1 MMNKA
6 LEAKNIYKSYG
17 GREIIADIS
26 AELMP
31 GETVGLLGV
40 SGIGKTTLFNILSG
54 LESPDSGRVFLDGED
69 ITGKSGSVGYMQQE
83 DLLLPFKTIGE
94 NVIIP
99 LVLRGTKKKEA
110 LKKALP
116 LLKDFGLEGSENLY
130 PAQLSGGMRQRA
142 ALLRSFLYSSKALL
156 MDEPFS
162 ALDAITRRSMQQW
175 FKRIVAEHGISA
187 FFITH
192 DINEALLMSDRLY
205 ILSGSPG
212 RIAHEIRVSLPN
224 TENPELTEEFLR
236 EKIRVTE
243 LIDK

>member
-212 RIAHEIRVSLPN
+212 RISHEIRVSLPN